1 MKKILIKREQSKLA
15 CFAEREKSRTKFK
28 IKTFMLAVVALAL
41 TAPVFTACS
50 SDDDNT
56 KENIISEFSV
66 NDQKVAAQKA
76 KSKKNTAVLLVA
88 FGSTWNNAFLAF
100 DKTITAY
107 EQAFPEADVY
117 ISFSSDICI
126 NRASVGENV
135 DDNGNLVKRDYYEPR
150 YLLHAIGA
158 AKYSK
163 IYVQSLQV
171 IPGEEFAAVVAS
183 VKKFMNNGY
192 IGDAHLDDD
201 YLAKLAEDEAIFLGM
216 PLLNNPDVDV
226 PEVAKQLNALYSS
239 EAQQGVVAFMGHG
252 NPDTYDTFKA
262 NVRYEQLE
270 GELQKLSPNYFVG
283 TVDMPD
289 NYKQDVWARMQDKGI
304 NSGKVCLHALMSIA
318 GDHAHNDMAGGALEG
333 QDEDEYWDEN
343 DPESEDNS
351 WFEFFIHKGYT
362 ATVPLSGKHPLG
374 LLELPGVLNVWI
386 NHTKNAEFLEDAYHS
401 MYPEE

>member
-1 MKKILIKREQSKLA
+1 MKKIKSFILA
-15 CFAEREKSRTKFK
+15 AVAFA
-28 IKTFMLAVVALAL
+28 LV
-41 TAPVFTACS
+41 APVFTACS
-50 SDDDNT
+50 SDDDDKT

-66 NDQKVAAQKA
+66 NDKMVAAQKA
-76 KSKKNTAVLLVA
+76 KSGKNVAVLLVA

-100 DKTITAY
+100 DKTKAAY
-107 EQAFPEADVY
+107 EAAFPNADVY

-135 DDNGNLVKRDYYEPR
+135 DDNGNIVKRDYYEPR

-192 IGDAHLDDD
+192 IGDAHLDDA
-201 YLAKLAEDEAIFLGM
+201 YLAKLADDEAIFLGL
-216 PLLNNPDVDV
+216 PLLNDPDVDV

-239 EAQQGVVAFMGHG
+239 EAQEGVVAFMGHG

-270 GELQKLSPNYFVG
+270 EALQEYSPNYFVG
-283 TVDMPD
+283 TVDMED
-289 NYKQDVWARMQDKGI
+289 NYKQDVMARMEEKGI
-304 NSGKVCLHALMSIA
+304 TSGKVYLHALMSIA
-318 GDHAHNDMAGGALEG
+318 GDHAHNDMAGEG
-333 QDEDEYWDEN
+333 DEYWSPMAPDDE
-343 DPESEDNS
+343 DVS
-351 WFEFFIHKGYT
+351 WFEFFSHKGYDVI
-362 ATVPLSGKHPLG
+362 VPVTNNHPLG

-386 NHTKNAEFLEDAYHS
+386 NHTKDAEFLEDAYHS

>member
-28 IKTFMLAVVALAL
+28 IKTFVLAVVALAL

-76 KSKKNTAVLLVA
+76 KSGKNTAVLLVA

-100 DKTITAY
+100 DKTIAAY

-135 DDNGNLVKRDYYEPR
+135 DDNGNIVKRDYYEPR

-201 YLAKLAEDEAIFLGM
+201 YLAKLAKDEAIFLGM

-270 GELQKLSPNYFVG
+270 EELQKLNSNYFVG

-304 NSGKVCLHALMSIA
+304 KNGKVYLHALMSIA
-318 GDHAHNDMAGGALEG
+318 GDHAHNDMA
-333 QDEDEYWDEN
+333 
-343 DPESEDNS
+343 PESEDVS
-351 WFEFFIHKGYT
+351 WFEFFSHMGYD
-362 ATVPLSGKHPLG
+362 AIVPVTNKHPLG

-401 MYPEE
+401 MYPEEE

>member
-1 MKKILIKREQSKLA
+1 MKQIKSLV
-15 CFAEREKSRTKFK
+15 
-28 IKTFMLAVVALAL
+28 LVAVAFALA
-41 TAPVFTACS
+41 APVFTSC
-50 SDDDNT
+50 SDDDKNET
-56 KENIISEFSV
+56 VENIISEFSV
-66 NDQKVAAQKA
+66 NDTMVAEQKA
-76 KSKKNTAVLLVA
+76 KSGKDVAVLLVA

-100 DKTITAY
+100 DKTKAAY
-107 EQAFPEADVY
+107 ETAFPKADVY
-117 ISFSSDICI
+117 VCFSSDICI

-135 DDNGNLVKRDYYEPR
+135 DDNGNIVKRDYYEPR

-192 IGDAHLDDD
+192 LASAHLDDE
-201 YLAKLAEDEAIFLGM
+201 YLAKLADNEAIFLGM
-216 PLLNNPDVDV
+216 PLLNDPDVDV
-226 PEVAKQLNALYSS
+226 PEVAKQLNALYGS

-270 GELQKLSPNYFVG
+270 EELQKYSSNYFVG

-289 NYKQDVWARMQDKGI
+289 NYKQDVLARMQAQGI
-304 NSGKVCLHALMSIA
+304 NSGKVFLHALMSIA
-318 GDHAHNDMAGGALEG
+318 GDHAHNDMAGEG
-333 QDEDEYWDEN
+333 DDYWDASDE
-343 DPESEDNS
+343 ESEDNS
-351 WFEFFIHKGYT
+351 WYEFFSHKGYDVS
-362 ATVPLSGKHPLG
+362 VPVTNKHPLG
-374 LLELPGVLNVWI
+374 LLELSGIQNVWI

>member
-1 MKKILIKREQSKLA
+1 MKKIKSLLVAAIA
-15 CFAEREKSRTKFK
+15 FA
-28 IKTFMLAVVALAL
+28 MV
-41 TAPVFTACS
+41 APVFTACS
-50 SDDDNT
+50 SDDKNET
-56 KENIISEFSV
+56 VENIISEFSV
-66 NDQKVAAQKA
+66 NDKMVAAQKA
-76 KSKKNTAVLLVA
+76 KSKKDVAVLLVA

-100 DKTITAY
+100 DKTKAAY
-107 EQAFPEADVY
+107 EAAFPNADVY
-117 ISFSSDICI
+117 VCFSSDICI

-135 DDNGNLVKRDYYEPR
+135 DDNGNIVKRDYYEPR

-192 IGDAHLDDD
+192 IGDAHLDDA
-201 YLAKLAEDEAIFLGM
+201 YLAKLADDEAIFLGL
-216 PLLNNPDVDV
+216 PLLNDPEVDV
-226 PEVAKQLNALYSS
+226 PEVAKQLNNLYKS

-270 GELQKLSPNYFVG
+270 EELQKFSPNYFVG
-283 TVDMPD
+283 TVDMED
-289 NYKQDVWARMQDKGI
+289 NYKQDVLARMQAKGI
-304 NSGKVCLHALMSIA
+304 NSGKMYLHALMSIA
-318 GDHAHNDMAGGALEG
+318 GDHAHNDLAGEGA
-333 QDEDEYWDEN
+333 EYWHAM
-343 DPESEDNS
+343 DPENEENS
-351 WFEFFIHKGYT
+351 WYEFFSHKDYEVS
-362 ATVPLSGKHPLG
+362 VPVVGNHPQG

-401 MYPEE
+401 MYPETEE

>member
-1 MKKILIKREQSKLA
+1 MKKIKSLLVAAIA
-15 CFAEREKSRTKFK
+15 FA
-28 IKTFMLAVVALAL
+28 LVAPA
-41 TAPVFTACS
+41 FTACS
-50 SDDDNT
+50 SDDDDNKT
-56 KENIISEFSV
+56 VENIISEFSV
-66 NDQKVAAQKA
+66 NDKIVADQKA
-76 KSKKNTAVLLVA
+76 KSGKNVAVLLVA

-100 DKTITAY
+100 DKTKAAY
-107 EQAFPEADVY
+107 EAAFPQADVY
-117 ISFSSDICI
+117 VCFSSDICI

-135 DDNGNLVKRDYYEPR
+135 DDNGNIVKRDYYEPR

-192 IGDAHLDDD
+192 IGDAHLDDA
-201 YLAKLAEDEAIFLGM
+201 YLAKLADDEAIFLGM

-226 PEVAKQLNALYSS
+226 PEVAKQLNDLYKS

-270 GELQKLSPNYFVG
+270 EALQAYSPNYFVG

-289 NYKQDVWARMQDKGI
+289 NYKQDVLGRMQAKGI
-304 NSGKVCLHALMSIA
+304 NNGKVYLHALMSIA
-318 GDHAHNDMAGGALEG
+318 GDHAHNDMAGEG
-333 QDEDEYWDEN
+333 DEYWDASDE
-343 DPESEDNS
+343 ESEDNS
-351 WFEFFIHKGYT
+351 WFEFFSHKGYN
-362 ATVPLSGKHPLG
+362 AEVPVSGKHPLG
-374 LLELPGVLNVWI
+374 LLELSGVLNVWI

>member
-1 MKKILIKREQSKLA
+1 MTMKQIKSFILAAIA
-15 CFAEREKSRTKFK
+15 MT
-28 IKTFMLAVVALAL
+28 MV
-41 TAPVFTACS
+41 APVFTACGD
-50 SDDDNT
+50 DDDNNT
-56 KENIISEFSV
+56 VENIISEFSV
-66 NDQKVAAQKA
+66 NDKMVADQKA
-76 KSKKNTAVLLVA
+76 KSGKSEAVLLVA
-88 FGSTWNNAFLAF
+88 FGSTWNNAFQAF
-100 DKTITAY
+100 DKTKAAY
-107 EQAFPEADVY
+107 EKAFPNADVY
-117 ISFSSDICI
+117 VCFSSDICI

-135 DDNGNLVKRDYYEPR
+135 DDNGNIVKRDYYEPR

-192 IGDAHLDDD
+192 IASAHLDDN

-226 PEVAKQLNALYSS
+226 PEVAKQLNALYAS

-270 GELQKLSPNYFVG
+270 EELQKFSPNYFVG

-289 NYKQDVWARMQDKGI
+289 NYKQDVLARMQAKGI
-304 NSGKVCLHALMSIA
+304 NSGKVYLHALMSIA
-318 GDHAHNDMAGGALEG
+318 GDHAHNDMAGEG
-333 QDEDEYWDEN
+333 DDYWDASEE
-343 DPESEDNS
+343 ESEDNS
-351 WFEFFIHKGYT
+351 WFEFFSHKGYN
-362 ATVPLSGKHPLG
+362 AEVPVSGKHPLG
-374 LLELPGVLNVWI
+374 LLELDGVLKVWI